1 MYNVHVLS
9 TNLPVEVIDLN
20 SSISTISIGNRQSIN
35 ELIDGMKVLETY
47 VESSKRYL
55 HVHVRL
61 H

>member
-9 TNLPVEVIDLN
+9 TNLPVEVIDIN

-47 VESSKRYL
+47 VESAKRYL